1 MIKEIY
7 IHKKITVD
15 TNMENIL
22 DDFDVY
28 LYDELHYALET
39 AIKEYDLKTIDGDNV
54 NIYYVLG
61 SLQNLYDQIIK
72 YMQDLIENQS
82 KMILNDIKYL
92 ILEQDSDVEIYDVAN
107 YTNFDNFNFNLYSKG
122 NISFNEDEFKK
133 GVEKLLNIT
142 ITDINSL
149 INSRIENTLLSE
161 YTMNRYLKPILSNNK
176 NYKDFLNYF
185 IGIGMNNYDVGKL
198 MKSDLS
204 IDIVNH

>member
-1 MIKEIY
+1 MYKE
-7 IHKKITVD
+7 ITVD

-22 DDFDVY
+22 DDFETY
-28 LYDELHYALET
+28 LYDELHYVFET
-39 AIKEYDLKTIDGDNV
+39 AIKEYDLKTADGDNANV
-54 NIYYVLG
+54 YYILG
-61 SLQNLYDQIIK
+61 NLQTLCNQIIK
-72 YMQDLIENQS
+72 YTQDLIENQS
-82 KMILNDIKYL
+82 KMILNDIKHL

-107 YTNFDNFNFNLYSKG
+107 YTNLDNFNFNLYST
-122 NISFNEDEFKK
+122 NDIVFNEDEFKK
-133 GVEKLLNIT
+133 GIEKVLNIT

-198 MKSDLS
+198 MKSDLE

>member
-1 MIKEIY
+1 MHKE
-7 IHKKITVD
+7 ITVD
-15 TNMENIL
+15 TNMKNIL
-22 DDFDVY
+22 DDFDTY

-54 NIYYVLG
+54 NAYYVLG
-61 SLQNLYDQIIK
+61 NLQTLCDQIIK
-72 YMQDLIENQS
+72 YMQYLIENQS
-82 KMILNDIKYL
+82 KMILNDIKHL

-133 GVEKLLNIT
+133 GVEKLLNIAV
-142 ITDINSL
+142 IDINSL

-185 IGIGMNNYDVGKL
+185 IGIGMNDYDAGKL
-198 MKSDLS
+198 MKSDLT
-204 IDIVNH
+204 IDIVDH

>member
-1 MIKEIY
+1 MHKE
-7 IHKKITVD
+7 ITVD

-22 DDFDVY
+22 DDFETY
-28 LYDELHYALET
+28 LYDELHYVFET
-39 AIKEYDLKTIDGDNV
+39 AIKEYDLKTADGDNANV
-54 NIYYVLG
+54 YYILG
-61 SLQNLYDQIIK
+61 NLQTLCNQIIK
-72 YMQDLIENQS
+72 YTQDLIENQS
-82 KMILNDIKYL
+82 KMILNDIKHL

-107 YTNFDNFNFNLYSKG
+107 YTNLDNFNFNLYST
-122 NISFNEDEFKK
+122 NDIVFNEDEFKK
-133 GVEKLLNIT
+133 GIEKVLNIT

-185 IGIGMNNYDVGKL
+185 IGIGMNKYDVGKL

-204 IDIVNH
+204 INIANH

>member
-1 MIKEIY
+1 MHKE
-7 IHKKITVD
+7 ITVD

-22 DDFDVY
+22 DNFEAY
-28 LYDELHYALET
+28 LYDELHYIFET
-39 AIKEYDLKTIDGDNV
+39 AIKEYNLKTIDGDRIDIDDVLDKIHVLCV
-54 NIYYVLG
+54 NILKYVE
-61 SLQNLYDQIIK
+61 
-72 YMQDLIENQS
+72 DLIENQS
-82 KMILNDIKYL
+82 KMILNDIKHL

-107 YTNFDNFNFNLYSKG
+107 YTNLDNFNFNLYST
-122 NISFNEDEFKK
+122 NDIVFNEDEFKK
-133 GVEKLLNIT
+133 GIEKVLNIT

-185 IGIGMNNYDVGKL
+185 IGIGMNDYDVGKL
-198 MKSDLS
+198 MKSDLE